1 MKDLK
6 TEIENLETFVNNSNM
21 PTNENAWYEFCQKIE
36 HCISD
41 INREFD
47 YYENEMTEKDK
58 EIETLNDMLD
68 EIKRMV
74 S

>member
-6 TEIENLETFVNNSNM
+6 TEIENLETFVNNSHM

-36 HCISD
+36 DCISD